1 MEACIIGKK
10 IGMTS
15 LYDGD
20 GRLVPVTVVQADPCV
35 VLQRKTVD
43 RDGYSAVQIGGIKS
57 PLRPGAKQ
65 KDGKKVKGDL
75 KRHGLNRPE
84 AGHCAKAG
92 KGHFKHLKE
101 FRVAASEEI
110 ELGHELTVD
119 QFSAG
124 DVLAVTGV
132 SKGKGF
138 AGVVKRY
145 HFHGA
150 DMTHGSMIHR
160 KPQSGGATDPA
171 RVFKG
176 SGRPGHMGNEAVT
189 IRSAR
194 VYRVDAERGLLLV
207 KGALPGA
214 KGGLLTIRRLKA
226 APAQPGADKGE
237 G

>member
-20 GRLVPVTVVQADPCV
+20 GRMVSVTVVQADPCV

-57 PLRPGAKQ
+57 PLRPGARQ
-65 KDGKKVKGDL
+65 KDGKKVKGGL
-75 KRHGLNRPE
+75 KRHGLSKPE
-84 AGHCAKAG
+84 AGHCAKVG
-92 KGHFKHLKE
+92 KDYFKHLKE
-101 FRVAASEEI
+101 FRVAESDEI
-110 ELGHELTVD
+110 EVGQELTVE

-124 DVLAVTGV
+124 DVLAVQGI

-145 HFHGA
+145 HYHGA
-150 DMTHGSMIHR
+150 NMTHGSMIHR
-160 KPQSGGATDPA
+160 KPQSAGATDPA

-176 SGRPGHMGNEAVT
+176 GGRPGHMGNETVT
-189 IRSAR
+189 IRSAK
-194 VYRVDAERGLLLV
+194 VYRVDADRSLLLV

-214 KGGLLTIRRLKA
+214 NGGLLTIRRLKA
-226 APAQPGADKGE
+226 AAAQPGADKGE